1 MDTVTTRKYLQD
13 ALSAVQKEAESMSG
27 TLAWLPEEII
37 DVHAHCNLPEHVLEI
52 SQEIYNHPIST
63 FPSFTLEDS
72 HEMIRRMYPGKRVR
86 TIRFA
91 NAWKGIDHKAAND
104 YLVRESTSVD
114 RVALYGIPTDE
125 EYTINALA
133 SGRFAALKCYPAFL
147 NPPAQKIYQY
157 FTPVILRETERM
169 GIPIILHLPS
179 IITGCVDDLK
189 NLLSD
194 FPHLVVILAHLGL
207 PLLPA
212 PGLQNAYAEVA
223 KCRRVFMDTSIVPSA
238 EVMEIAISEFGP
250 DRILYGSD
258 EPLNLIRAKA
268 YENPLLGQR
277 FAVEYPYHWVCPE
290 EQARYGYLAKGCTS
304 LHWQTLEALR
314 TALEKLFSQG
324 FLAKAK
330 EMIFYANAKKVFRF

>member
-1 MDTVTTRKYLQD
+1 MLDI
-13 ALSAVQKEAESMSG
+13 
-27 TLAWLPEEII
+27 LAWLPEEII
-37 DVHAHCNLPEHVLEI
+37 DVHTHCNLSEHVLEI

-72 HEMIRRMYPGKRVR
+72 YEMVRRMYPGKRVR

-104 YLVRESTSVD
+104 YLARNSRSGD
-114 RVALYGIPTDE
+114 SVALYGIPTEE
-125 EYTINALA
+125 EYTIDMLA

-157 FTPVILRETERM
+157 FTPAILREAEKMR
-169 GIPIILHLPS
+169 IPIFLHLPS
-179 IITGCVDDLK
+179 IITDCVDDLK

-194 FPHLVVILAHLGL
+194 FPDLTVILAHLGL
-207 PLLPA
+207 PLLPV
-212 PGLQNAYAEVA
+212 PGLQKAYVEIA
-223 KCRRVFMDTSIVPSA
+223 KCRRVFMDTSIVPSS

-268 YENPLLGQR
+268 YDNPLLGQR
-277 FAVEYPYHWVCPE
+277 FATEYPYHWVCPE
-290 EQARYGYLAKGCTS
+290 ERAQYGYLAKGCLS
-304 LHWQTLEALR
+304 LHCQTLEALR
-314 TALEKLFSQG
+314 TALEKLFFQSY
-324 FLAKAK
+324 LAEAK
-330 EMIFYANAKKVFRF
+330 EMIFFANAIKVFRF